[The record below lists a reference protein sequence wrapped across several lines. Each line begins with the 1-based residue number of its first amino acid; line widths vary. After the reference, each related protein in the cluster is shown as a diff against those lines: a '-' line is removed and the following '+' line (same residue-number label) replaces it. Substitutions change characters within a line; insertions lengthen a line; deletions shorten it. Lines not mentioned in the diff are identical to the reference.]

1 MKVILGID
9 PGLSGALAW
18 VGFSGLSDPI
28 LLDAADMPTVSVVSG
43 KSKRQ
48 ELNLQ
53 ALSDLMQHPAIPFPD
68 AVWIEKVN
76 AMPGQGVTSMF
87 RFGQAFGAAAGVAAG
102 LGLPT
107 KYVRPQEWQKPFG
120 IRGGDKDRSRLI
132 ASQLFPKRAD
142 LFKRKKDNGR
152 SDAALIATFA
162 VRAA

>member
-1 MKVILGID
+1 
-9 PGLSGALAW
+9 
-18 VGFSGLSDPI
+18 
-28 LLDAADMPTVSVVSG
+28 MPVVSVVSG
-43 KSKRQ
+43 KTKRN
-48 ELNLQ
+48 ELNLP
-53 ALSDLMQHPAIPFPD
+53 ALADLMQHPAIPFPD

-87 RFGQAFGAAAGVAAG
+87 RFGDAYGAARGVAAG

-107 KYVRPQEWQKPFG
+107 RLVRPQEWQKPFG
-120 IRGGDKDRSRLI
+120 IRGGEKDKSRLV

-162 VRAA
+162 LRA